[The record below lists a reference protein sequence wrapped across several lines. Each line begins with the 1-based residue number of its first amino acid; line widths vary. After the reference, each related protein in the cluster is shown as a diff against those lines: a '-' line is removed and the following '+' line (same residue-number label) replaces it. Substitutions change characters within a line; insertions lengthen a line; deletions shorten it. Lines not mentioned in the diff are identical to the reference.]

1 MDKAGRSRV
10 GKTGPTH
17 GKVPEGVKT
26 PDLMVQW
33 VDSKAANV
41 TGTESDGTSYEPG
54 AALITEVCPFCG

>member
-1 MDKAGRSRV
+1 M